1 MKLDGKVVK
10 CSTKRSEIKFQFFK
24 VDCFQWFFLEFKFVV
39 SPSSCFMMLI
49 WICLEKPRL
58 KRGKSHNV
66 WISNYRFPVY
76 CIFFRVISLI
86 MFCELFLHRLPK
98 WSIWSIT
105 LWKDKSSIHN
115 LFEPFRCK
123 PWVLYL
129 RRVVGMGHLK
139 KADARMTDFASAWLT
154 DGSVGLIAVFYGYL
168 NLASSE
174 LMMGFKNFIKLVC
187 PRAQKNLAPRFQA
200 AKAQYQA
207 MNGINGINGNFGS
220 AATWMEKIAVRTGR
234 TDIQTKNQ
242 FDECPLQN
250 NVPYEHG
257 IFNVFQ
263 VAHIHFVVWY
273 GIVKRSPIHNFL
285 MKAWVNHRQ
294 PKTFSKKISW
304 FSSPISKGQTVG
316 PVSWIT

>member
-1 MKLDGKVVK
+1 
-10 CSTKRSEIKFQFFK
+10 
-24 VDCFQWFFLEFKFVV
+24 
-39 SPSSCFMMLI
+39 MMLI

-58 KRGKSHNV
+58 KSGQ
-66 WISNYRFPVY
+66 ISQCLDFQLYRFPVY
-76 CIFFRVISLI
+76 CISFRVMSLI
-86 MFCELFLHRLPK
+86 MFCELFLHGL
-98 WSIWSIT
+98 WSIT
-105 LWKDKSSIHN
+105 LWKDKSGIRT
-115 LFEPFRCK
+115 LFEPFRCW

-129 RRVVGMGHLK
+129 RGVVGMGHLK

-187 PRAQKNLAPRFQA
+187 LKAQKHLAPRFQA

-220 AATWMEKIAVRTGR
+220 AATWTEKIAVRTGR
-234 TDIQTKNQ
+234 EDIQTKNQ

-257 IFNVFQ
+257 YFQ
-263 VAHIHFVVWY
+263 CVPGSSYPFCGMGLWSGVPFTTSWWKLEST
-273 GIVKRSPIHNFL
+273 IVNPHQQGSNC
-285 MKAWVNHRQ
+285 WS
-294 PKTFSKKISW
+294 SKLNYMA
-304 FSSPISKGQTVG
+304 T
-316 PVSWIT
+316 ITIKSGR

>member
-1 MKLDGKVVK
+1 MIIMKIDGKVVK

-39 SPSSCFMMLI
+39 SPWSCFMMLI

-58 KRGKSHNV
+58 KSGQ
-66 WISNYRFPVY
+66 ISQCLEFQLYRFPVY

-105 LWKDKSSIHN
+105 LWEDKSSIHN
-115 LFEPFRCK
+115 LFEPFRCR

-129 RRVVGMGHLK
+129 RGVVGMGHLK

-187 PRAQKNLAPRFQA
+187 LKAQKILAPRFQA

-220 AATWMEKIAVRTGR
+220 AATWMEKIVVRTGR

-242 FDECPLQN
+242 FDKWILQN
-250 NVPYEHG
+250 NVPHEHG
-257 IFNVFQ
+257 RFFVFQ

-273 GIVKRSPIHNFL
+273 GIMKRSPIHNFL
-285 MKAWVNHRQ
+285 MKAWVNHSQ
-294 PKTFSKKISW
+294 PPSARVKLLV
-304 FSSPISKGQTVG
+304 Q
-316 PVSWIT
+316 